1 MDVKQFEM
9 LMKND
14 IETIFNSILKKH
26 NYLLNISARSR
37 SGAEISDYL
46 EDSFVEFLKQNS
58 HERIYDPK
66 GSPKGSAKN
75 PYDICFNYKCED
87 FNFDDLIWGDIKAT
101 KKNYDD
107 SNPDM
112 GTPEKIINFIL
123 DGHFYLLYV
132 FFEYEST
139 SDDKTKFISF
149 ANGKYVKCQF
159 LKDINHT
166 VRINPKPQ
174 FQVNIK
180 EPEEYRSREE
190 FLELFYIK
198 YKESIERNI
207 SKQLRKRDELDSR
220 FNELRSKLKQYQK

>member
-1 MDVKQFEM
+1 MNVKQFEM
-9 LMKND
+9 LMKDD

-46 EDSFVEFLKQNS
+46 EDSFIEFLKQS
-58 HERIYDPK
+58 PHERIYNPK
-66 GSPKGSAKN
+66 GSPKGFTKN
-75 PYDICFNYKCED
+75 PYDFRFNYKCSD

-101 KKNYDD
+101 KKTYKD
-107 SNPDM
+107 SNPDL
-112 GTPEKIINFIL
+112 GTPEKIIKFIL
-123 DGHFYLLYV
+123 KGHFYLLYV
-132 FFEYEST
+132 FVEYEST
-139 SDDKTKFISF
+139 SDDKIKFISF
-149 ANGKYVKCQF
+149 SNGKYVKCQF

-190 FLELFYIK
+190 FLDLFYVK

-207 SKQLRKRDELDSR
+207 SKQLKKRDELDSR
-220 FNELRSKLKQYQK
+220 FNELRLKLEQYQK